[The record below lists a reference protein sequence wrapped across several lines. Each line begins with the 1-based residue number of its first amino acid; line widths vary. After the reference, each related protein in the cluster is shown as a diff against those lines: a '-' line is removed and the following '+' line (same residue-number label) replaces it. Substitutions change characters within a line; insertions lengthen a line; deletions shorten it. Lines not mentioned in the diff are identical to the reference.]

1 MAAHEDDRRLK
12 MCKRTMVWLAVGVLL
27 LAVSALAIDPG
38 VVKKLSAYGF
48 AAEKDGVTLIA
59 DVDAT
64 HNRGDEKYIPI
75 RVWLGKESKGVVEIT
90 RGSFTL
96 TDPKGVSHPVASVE
110 EIRKDY
116 GPNLI
121 SADFQYDH
129 KVVQS
134 GDYVSQHFN
143 SFHFVSAPV
152 YFANPGGAPSTLRET
167 GEVQFRT
174 FTGTFLYFANP
185 TGRDP
190 GTYKLTFTDAK
201 GGVSLDVTFTVPWI
215 K

>member
-1 MAAHEDDRRLK
+1 
-12 MCKRTMVWLAVGVLL
+12 MCKRTMGWLAVGALL
-27 LAVSALAIDPG
+27 LAVSALAMDPG
-38 VVKKLSAYGF
+38 VVKKLSAYGY
-48 AAEKDGVTLIA
+48 AAEKGGVTLVA

-64 HNRGDEKYIPI
+64 HIRGGEKYIPM

-110 EIRKDY
+110 EVRKDY

-121 SADFQYDH
+121 SSDFQYDH
-129 KVVQS
+129 RVVQS

-143 SFHFVSAPV
+143 SFNFVSAPV
-152 YFANPGGAPSTLRET
+152 FFANPSGGPSTLHER

-174 FTGTFLYFANP
+174 FTGTFLYFVNP
-185 TGRDP
+185 AGRDP

-201 GGVSLDVTFTVPWI
+201 SGLSLDVTFTVPWI

>member
-1 MAAHEDDRRLK
+1 
-12 MCKRTMVWLAVGVLL
+12 MCKRKMAWLAAGI
-27 LAVSALAIDPG
+27 LALSVAALALEPG

-64 HNRGDEKYIPI
+64 HNRGGEKYIPL
-75 RVWLGKESKGVVEIT
+75 RVWLGKESKGAVEIT

-96 TDPKGVSHPVASVE
+96 TDPKGVSHPVAGVE

-121 SADFQYDH
+121 SSDFDYDH

-152 YFANPGGAPSTLRET
+152 FFSNPSGAPGTLHER

-174 FTGTFLYFANP
+174 FTSTFLYFANP
-185 TGRDP
+185 AGRDP
-190 GTYKLTFTDAK
+190 GTYKLTFTDPK
-201 GGVSLDVTFTVPWI
+201 TGLSLDVTFTVPWI

>member
-1 MAAHEDDRRLK
+1 
-12 MCKRTMVWLAVGVLL
+12 MCKRTMAWLAVGTLL
-27 LAVSALAIDPG
+27 LAVSALALDPG

-64 HNRGDEKYIPI
+64 HNRGGEKYIPL
-75 RVWLGKESKGVVEIT
+75 RVWIGKDSKGSVEIT

-96 TDPKGVSHPVASVE
+96 TDPKGVSHPVAGVE
-110 EIRKDY
+110 EVRKDY
-116 GPNLI
+116 GPNLV
-121 SADFQYDH
+121 SADYQYDH
-129 KVVQS
+129 RVVKS
-134 GDYVSQHFN
+134 SEYVSDHFN
-143 SFHFVSAPV
+143 SFNYVSPPV
-152 YFANPGGAPSTLRET
+152 YFANPSGDPSTLRER

-185 TGRDP
+185 AGMDP

-201 GGVSLDVTFTVPWI
+201 SGVSVDVTFTIPWI

>member
-1 MAAHEDDRRLK
+1 MG
-12 MCKRTMVWLAVGVLL
+12 KRTMVWLAAGSLLMAVSL
-27 LAVSALAIDPG
+27 LAMESG
-38 VVKKLSAYGF
+38 VVKRLSAYGY
-48 AAEKDGVTLIA
+48 AVEKDGLTLIA

-64 HNRGDEKYIPI
+64 HNRGGEKYIPM

-110 EIRKDY
+110 EVRKDY

-129 KVVQS
+129 RVAKS
-134 GDYVSQHFN
+134 AGYVSNHFN
-143 SFHFVSAPV
+143 ALRFVSPPV
-152 YFANPGGAPSTLRET
+152 YFANPSGDPSTLHER
-167 GEVQFRT
+167 GEVDNWT
-174 FTGTFLYFANP
+174 FTSTFLYFANP
-185 TGRDP
+185 EGRDP

-201 GGVSLDVTFTVPWI
+201 SGVSVDVTFTIPWI

>member
-1 MAAHEDDRRLK
+1 MSNRR
-12 MCKRTMVWLAVGVLL
+12 VAL
-27 LAVSALAIDPG
+27 LAVSLVLVAVAMLAIEPG
-38 VVKKLSAYGF
+38 VVKKLSAYGY

-64 HNRGDEKYIPI
+64 HNRGDEKYIPM

-90 RGSFTL
+90 RASFTL
-96 TDPKGVSHPVASVE
+96 TDPKGASHPVASVE

-143 SFHFVSAPV
+143 AFRFVSAPV
-152 YFANPGGAPSTLRET
+152 YFANPSGGPSTLHEK

-185 TGRDP
+185 AGRDP
-190 GTYKLTFTDAK
+190 GTYKLTFTDPK
-201 GGVSLDVTFTVPWI
+201 SGVSLEVTFTVPWI